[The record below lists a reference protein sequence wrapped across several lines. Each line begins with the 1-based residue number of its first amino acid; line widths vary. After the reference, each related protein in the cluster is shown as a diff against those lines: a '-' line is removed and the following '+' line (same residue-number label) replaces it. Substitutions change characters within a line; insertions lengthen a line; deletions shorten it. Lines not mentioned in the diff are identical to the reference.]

1 MSEMTKKMPPFT
13 ELGRDLMA
21 DTKGRIHAQL
31 LAEIKSKISA
41 KEKEIAAGLPA
52 EEKTRYDHEIN
63 MLNAAHRIVD
73 LFWHSTHHKIH

>member
-21 DTKGRIHAQL
+21 DAKGHVHDQL
-31 LAEIKSKISA
+31 LAEIKIKISA

-52 EEKTRYDHEIN
+52 EEKIRCDHEIN

-73 LFWHSTHHKIH
+73 LFWRSTHHKIN